1 MFINRHSGN
10 GKIGGGEYWN
20 EDPKGPDAPKHFLN
34 LLFSVDLTAASDRRQ
49 TRKSYCP
56 FQSIG
61 REKLAL
67 HRNLTPGLWNKFLG
81 RMLGGALLVAAAS
94 TAAAQDSVDLNSY
107 LGPGVVSRGAGDIGM
122 RSGEQVNLRYYA
134 GV

>member
-1 MFINRHSGN
+1 
-10 GKIGGGEYWN
+10 
-20 EDPKGPDAPKHFLN
+20 KGPDAPKHFHN
-34 LLFSVDLTAASDRRQ
+34 LLFLVDLTAASAKRQ

-67 HRNLTPGLWNKFLG
+67 HRNLTPGLWIKFLG

-94 TAAAQDSVDLNSY
+94 TATPQDSNLPNY
-107 LGPGVVSRGAGDIGM
+107 MGPGVASLGGVGL
-122 RSGEQVNLRYYA
+122 RSV
-134 GV
+134 